1 VTTTETWHG
10 TPSGYRRHGCRCT
23 PCNTAHANRQAYW
36 YRLKGYGTWTP
47 FVDAEPVREHVSMLR
62 NYGMGVFRIATL
74 AQVNRS
80 IVQKIV
86 YSHQGRPPQ
95 RRVRE
100 DIARKIL
107 SVQPALDHLA
117 DCAVIPGTG
126 TTRRLQ
132 ALVRIGWPAADL
144 AARLHVHRRRVD
156 QLLNADRVTAKS
168 ARIIKQLYEEL
179 WDEDPLNHGV
189 PEHSRNRAIARAESH
204 GWPPP
209 AAWDDD
215 EIDDPNAQG
224 DRGDALAFRER
235 AALRREEII
244 HFAWHGDTAEQIL
257 ARLNGEVSISTVRQ
271 IVQDWRSGQKRD
283 RKQAATSEP
292 AEAELAA

>member
-1 VTTTETWHG
+1 MTTAETWHG

-47 FVDAEPVREHVSMLR
+47 FVDAEPVREHINMLR
-62 NYGMGVFRIATL
+62 SYGMGIVRVAAL

-80 IVQKIV
+80 ITQKII

-100 DIARKIL
+100 DVARKIL
-107 SVQPALDHLA
+107 AVQPAFDHLA
-117 DCAVIPGTG
+117 DCAVIPATG
-126 TTRRLQ
+126 TTRRIQ

-144 AARLHVHRRRVD
+144 AVRLQVHRRRVD

-168 ARIIKQLYEEL
+168 ARTIKQLYEEL
-179 WDEDPLNHGV
+179 WNQDPLNHGV
-189 PEHSRNRAIARAESH
+189 PEYSKARAISRAEGH

-209 AAWDDD
+209 AAWDDE

-224 DRGDALAFRER
+224 DLGDREPTFLEQ
-235 AALRREEII
+235 AALRREEIE
-244 HFAWHGDTAEQIL
+244 HLAGFGYSPEQIL
-257 ARLNGEVSISTVRQ
+257 NRLNNEVSISTVRQ
-271 IVQDWRSGQKRD
+271 IVAEWRTGQKRQ
-283 RKQAATSEP
+283 RKASQET
-292 AEAELAA
+292 ELAA

>member
-1 VTTTETWHG
+1 MTTAVETWHG

-47 FVDAEPVREHVSMLR
+47 FVDAEPVREHVNMLR
-62 NYGMGVFRIATL
+62 TYGMGVVRIAKL

-80 IVQKIV
+80 IIQKIV

-100 DIARKIL
+100 NIARKIL
-107 SVQPALDHLA
+107 AVQPALDHLA
-117 DCAVIPGTG
+117 DHAVIPGTG
-126 TTRRLQ
+126 TTRRIQ

-144 AARLHVHRRRVD
+144 AVRLQVHRRRVD
-156 QLLNADRVTAKS
+156 QILNADRVTAKS

-179 WDEDPLNHGV
+179 WNEDPLSHGV
-189 PEHSRNRAIARAESH
+189 PVHSKARAISRAEAND
-204 GWPPP
+204 WPPP

-224 DRGDALAFRER
+224 DPGDALGFRNR

-244 HFAWHGDTAEQIL
+244 HLAWCGHEPDQIHD
-257 ARLNGEVSISTVRQ
+257 RLDNEVSISTVRQ
-271 IVQDWRSGQKRD
+271 IVQEWRTGTKRQ
-283 RKQAATSEP
+283 RKQVAA
-292 AEAELAA
+292 